1 MKLRLIYPSRVMLHL
16 HRLDLSVYR
25 PPHRHPRRKAASLGR
40 YYYHSK
46 RLWHRFRCRPSI
58 EVGGKKT
65 AVFGG
70 APSWK
75 LHGRFFVVGQL
86 IDHRRHQPF
95 APYFHLTIID
105 GIYRYHD
112 QWDGFSHCIA
122 ISSTRWLFRH
132 RAQGDIVGPTPPRY
146 NLHHPKTIIQQSTTD
161 REWLRLVG
169 GGRGVII

>member
-1 MKLRLIYPSRVMLHL
+1 MRHVAPSPAGCIGLSTPTPPSPMQSRLPRPLL
-16 HRLDLSVYR
+16 LSFEASV
-25 PPHRHPRRKAASLGR
+25 ASLSL
-40 YYYHSK
+40 Y
-46 RLWHRFRCRPSI
+46 RPSI
-58 EVGGKKT
+58 EVGGNKT

-70 APSWK
+70 APSRK

-86 IDHRRHQPF
+86 IGHRCHQPF
-95 APYFHLTIID
+95 APYFHVTIID

-122 ISSTRWLFRH
+122 ISSPRWLFRH

-146 NLHHPKTIIQQSTTD
+146 NLHHPKTIIQQSTTY
-161 REWLRLVG
+161 REWLPSVG